1 MKKFGLVNAV
11 IGKLATQV
19 KASKLTDYQLA
30 KIILQQGEIDE
41 LQLRL
46 DKLKYGVK
54 NMMTM
59 MMMMIIIRIIIII
72 ITEGEVAGVEGEQ
85 QVHQVHQ
92 QLPNKKWMI

>member
-59 MMMMIIIRIIIII
+59 MMMMIIIIIIT
-72 ITEGEVAGVEGEQ
+72 TEGEVAGVEGEQ